1 MKPTLVRWDEI
12 EWNPAP
18 LHLGLF
24 YKEVL
29 SKEEWAARSLR
40 VWKMLVDKIEPGG
53 AVLPHFHDVAE
64 IIHFLEEEVSILLGE
79 QRAICHPGDTII
91 VPAGVVH
98 SVANK
103 GGATLGKSVFSCPIP
118 ETRMRIS
125 ATRNWSRESRFES
138 SLETGIN
145 YLWPNEPSSETPT
158 S

>member
-12 EWNPAP
+12 EWRQIPKHP
-18 LHLGLF
+18 GLF
-24 YKEVL
+24 NKEVL

-64 IIHFLEEEVSILLGE
+64 IIHFLEEEVSVLLGE

-103 GGATLGKSVFSCPIP
+103 GGRDS
-118 ETRMRIS
+118 RQIS
-125 ATRNWSRESRFES
+125 IF
-138 SLETGIN
+138 LPHTG
-145 YLWPNEPSSETPT
+145 NEDEDFGRTELVEGIEI
-158 S
+158 